1 MSTKGRPAA
10 RGTMK
15 PKPVKQLTDV
25 QLAVQAAARAIKFD
39 ATATARNDGE
49 RLAELSLCL
58 PFPPSTN
65 TYWRHLPGGKTLISE
80 AGRKYRAFVQGV
92 ALMHKLAGSFPNQ
105 RLRVILQLIPPDK
118 RRRDIDN
125 SCKALFDA
133 FTHAK
138 IWGDDEQV
146 DVLHIIKRGDSNP
159 GFVLV
164 SIEAIYGN

>member
-1 MSTKGRPAA
+1 MIKPRPVKPLTGAEYSANAA
-10 RGTMK
+10 RR
-15 PKPVKQLTDV
+15 
-25 QLAVQAAARAIKFD
+25 AVNFD
-39 ATATARNDGE
+39 ATVSASKDGL

-146 DVLHIIKRGDSNP
+146 DTLHIIKRGDSKP

-164 SIEAIYGN
+164 SIEAVYGD